1 MPLFLSR
8 QSCRRK
14 DNGNGSRDDSVR
26 RSFSNNNNNNNNK
39 KLRPVASFL
48 LLPSLKRERSFDKKN
63 AIRGISK
70 SGAGGNNKR
79 CSSIL
84 SKRCETESIRTVQT
98 EDFTEGPSTL
108 EIGNVEE
115 QEMDDDLLSST
126 DLRLGGLQVLRRSA
140 SRPNPLRGILKVPT
154 RHQSEESSSS
164 SSSSSGLSERAARR
178 SVSFEERAQIHHHAL
193 ALGDHPSA
201 NLDGP
206 PLTLEWQS
214 CCDEFVKLK
223 VSLPRRRGK
232 QQQQQGESSTGAA
245 TTTTRRDGGG
255 QQRVR
260 RRPGAERKRL
270 LLDLGFKRRDLRK
283 AKNAARKIQESR
295 EDIIYEEQERL
306 EMAFWQQLQ

>member
-14 DNGNGSRDDSVR
+14 DSGNSSRDDSVR
-26 RSFSNNNNNNNNK
+26 RSFSNKNK

-48 LLPSLKRERSFDKKN
+48 LLPSLKRERSFDKN
-63 AIRGISK
+63 ASRGISK
-70 SGAGGNNKR
+70 SSGAGGNNKR

-98 EDFTEGPSTL
+98 EDITEGPSTL
-108 EIGNVEE
+108 EIGHVEE
-115 QEMDDDLLSST
+115 QEMMDDDLLSST
-126 DLRLGGLQVLRRSA
+126 ELRLGGLQVLRRSA
-140 SRPNPLRGILKVPT
+140 SRPNPLRGILKVQT
-154 RHQSEESSSS
+154 RHQSEEEEESS
-164 SSSSSGLSERAARR
+164 SSSSSGLSERSARR
-178 SVSFEERAQIHHHAL
+178 SVSFEELAQIHHHAL

-214 CCDEFVKLK
+214 CCDEFVKLNL
-223 VSLPRRRGK
+223 SLPGRRGK
-232 QQQQQGESSTGAA
+232 QQQQQEEEESARAA
-245 TTTTRRDGGG
+245 TATTRRDGGG

-260 RRPGAERKRL
+260 RRPGAERKRI

-283 AKNAARKIQESR
+283 AQNAARKIQESR

-306 EMAFWQQLQ
+306 ELAFWQQLQS